1 MEMEQLCYCKRC
13 GRIVVDNINSEKK
26 CDFCSNTIQP
36 IPAEYLYEKC
46 DTIILSEQR
55 QEFMKKYIW
64 SSLEFDPELHKKM
77 KHWLDTRWD
86 DRPSEKPGNPYG
98 IECPYCHSTFI
109 ERTSGANRSMW
120 FADASAVGKQFKC
133 LNCKAFF

>member
-1 MEMEQLCYCKRC
+1 MLHYCSKC
-13 GRIVVDNINSEKK
+13 GRLVHRFTNDEKK
-26 CDFCSNTIQP
+26 CDFCNGVVRIVPDKYRGSSRIKK
-36 IPAEYLYEKC
+36 ELE
-46 DTIILSEQR
+46 
-55 QEFMKKYIW
+55 QEFMDLFIK
-64 SSLEFDPELHKKM
+64 SSPEFDPELYKQM
-77 KHWLDTRWD
+77 KEYVKDILN
-86 DRPSEKPGNPYG
+86 DRPSKQVGNPYG